1 VVDEVITVL
10 HLVLVALDEVVEVDD
25 VLKPEVLGVLDNETL
40 DDAELYL
47 AVPDEVVD
55 ERTEVDVLQVVHI
68 EEDDERD
75 VILQYLEHTIIIDD
89 DDVVEVDVVQPITMH
104 NEILDDDLDDEA
116 MFVTEILV
124 HDVVD
129 EVDDDMLC
137 VENEVSEQTELLS
150 LDTLHLADT
159 KYFDDVNILAEHI
172 QYICLKTVDA

>member
-1 VVDEVITVL
+1 MDEVITVL
-10 HLVLVALDEVVEVDD
+10 HLALVALDEVVEVDD
-25 VLKPEVLGVLDNETL
+25 VLKPEVLDVLDNETL

-47 AVPDEVVD
+47 AVLDDEVD
-55 ERTEVDVLQVVHI
+55 ERTEVDVMRVGRL

-75 VILQYLEHTIIIDD
+75 YILQYLEHTIIIDD
-89 DDVVEVDVVQPITMH
+89 DDAVEVNVEQPITMH
-104 NEILDDDLDDEA
+104 NEILDDDLDDDV
-116 MFVTEILV
+116 MFATEILV

-159 KYFDDVNILAEHI
+159 KYFDDVNILAEHT
-172 QYICLKTVDA
+172 QYICLKAVDA